1 MQKDVIQQLIRQ
13 ANKLPILEYS
23 SNPIVFRDNL
33 DVTIREVKHRL
44 GILQTLRAEI
54 DFELT
59 LTHAEEEEF
68 IWYIS

>member
-33 DVTIREVKHRL
+33 DVTIKEVKHRL

-59 LTHAEEEEF
+59 LTHAEDEEF
-68 IWYIS
+68 I

>member
-23 SNPIVFRDNL
+23 SNPIVFRDSL
-33 DVTIREVKHRL
+33 GVTIKEVKHRL

-59 LTHAEEEEF
+59 LTHAEDEEF
-68 IWYIS
+68 I

>member
-23 SNPIVFRDNL
+23 SNPIIFRDNL

-59 LTHAEEEEF
+59 LTHAEDEEF
-68 IWYIS
+68 I

>member
-1 MQKDVIQQLIRQ
+1 MQQNVIHKLIQQ

-59 LTHAEEEEF
+59 LTHAEDEEF
-68 IWYIS
+68 I

>member
-13 ANKLPILEYS
+13 ANKLPILEYNP
-23 SNPIVFRDNL
+23 NPIVFRDNL

-59 LTHAEEEEF
+59 LTHAEDEEF
-68 IWYIS
+68 I

>member
-59 LTHAEEEEF
+59 LTHAEDEEF
-68 IWYIS
+68 I

>member
-23 SNPIVFRDNL
+23 SNPIIFRDNL
-33 DVTIREVKHRL
+33 DVTIKEVKHRL

-59 LTHAEEEEF
+59 LTHAEDEEF
-68 IWYIS
+68 I

>member
-44 GILQTLRAEI
+44 GILQTLRSEI

-59 LTHAEEEEF
+59 LTHAEDEEF
-68 IWYIS
+68 I

>member
-59 LTHAEEEEF
+59 LTHTDDEEF
-68 IWYIS
+68 I

>member
-44 GILQTLRAEI
+44 GILQTLSAEI

-59 LTHAEEEEF
+59 LTHAEDEEF
-68 IWYIS
+68 I